1 MQTDQPIASN
11 VPDDLVVA
19 RLFDLARQ
27 GETTTREFQLLDYV
41 IQKRLGQTYGGEF
54 THAAHAA

>member
-11 VPDDLVVA
+11 VSDDLVVA

-27 GETTTREFQLLDYV
+27 GETSSREFQLLDYV
-41 IQKRLGQTYGGEF
+41 VQKRLGQTYGGDF
-54 THAAHAA
+54 VQATHAA